1 MINNRVTIQLLEKNI
16 GYLDVKEGTNFPLT
30 YGVSEIRDLTERKGT
45 LSKSITLANTK
56 NNAKL
61 LNSYF
66 DINVVAGTFDINKLQ
81 KCIVLEDNVPIVEN
95 AIMQLVNIKK
105 VEKINAYDSEIEY
118 TVLVKEAS
126 VDFFTKLG
134 QNKLT
139 DLNIPKYSHNLTPQ
153 NIINSFSNTYLD
165 GYKYVMPQGDTYD
178 NLFLINEFHPG
189 IYARKYWDS
198 IFQQS
203 GYTYSWPS
211 IDAADIQFSKLII
224 PFNGAQEDLLNDY
237 SVTNNAVATGL
248 IQNRNINPTVGI
260 PTGSSG
266 NFLLPA
272 GTEVSDPGNH
282 YNPTTYKYK
291 IPFYFT
297 SGNSLNVNVQFT
309 YRMEL
314 INNSGA
320 TAYLVKEPN
329 AYPSNSQLRLY
340 SNVQLRKNTN
350 PTAAYML
357 GNFYTPTVWNGTNG
371 GLINGGT
378 SFANGTTILDTGTAN
393 VDLNVPASAFTFNDD
408 VAVEIPF
415 NVLYTNNGIESRWRS
430 NNTTGGTLVDV
441 DYKMVITSFTVTYT
455 PSIAGLTYNQNINVN
470 NYIPREINQVDF
482 IKAFVQ
488 LYNLFIDID
497 PNEPN
502 KLIIKTRDEY
512 YDSGKTVDWT
522 KKLYKDKEK
531 TISWL
536 AATQKKRFLLTYKQD
551 KDAPNTTYEANTKEI
566 YGQQEFTYDN
576 EFIKDTD
583 KKEIIF
589 SPTPVTKTYFGA
601 IVPTLNGMNPKT
613 NIRLLYDGGN
623 FPCNQWQIGYATSTG
638 FPAIQQNIYPLFSH
652 FDKPT
657 NPNFDINFGTCDYY
671 YYNPGNMSYNNM
683 YNLHWRRTLNQ
694 LNSGKMMTAY
704 FNLNASDIL
713 KLELNDKIRI
723 DNSYWNINQI
733 IDYNPTVVG
742 PTKVELISIDDELR
756 FVPFRTKPV
765 IGATPV
771 DGLIGPIRQV
781 NNDRNLTGLE
791 AAGPVLA
798 TGVGNNI
805 LPGKGGA
812 VLGKYNIL
820 SDNGFIIGDTNTAL
834 KSSMIIGDNNT
845 SNEKALILGND
856 NTVQEGA
863 TNSLIVGN
871 GFTVTDPNTIA
882 TDNIIATTINGVPT
896 SSLIT
901 GLPGVLAIDNTTGP
915 NAIVLNS
922 GSLSPITS
930 GSGNSNITMD
940 AGIIDTMQLS
950 QVSGTVTSTILFR
963 PGNPVGVQMSTVNGS
978 AVGSLRVNSTLINGS
993 VSDASSNSSA
1003 VKVQPT
1009 IASLSSND
1017 GVTSDYSQISST
1029 FTSVLTEVGDGVTG
1043 DYSEFNVTSTSV
1055 GIGFNGSTQ
1064 TLLVQD
1070 ALIVLPTVPVT
1081 DNTNLKVL
1089 ARNASTGNLEE
1100 VDVSAIVPGAQDLAV
1115 TLANGNTTG
1124 GNNIEITNGDKILN
1138 TLGGQIDFEYFGSPA
1153 VVMSNDNGAFGDSFI
1168 LVRNNQTFASSLNSE
1183 FRMGDFGGGI
1193 NGIRL
1198 SAVSTNVV
1206 RLFLKQNTG
1215 DMELSADN
1223 NISLDATNI
1232 QLVQTPSTVNTNT
1245 EILTRNSTTGDLE
1258 LRDVSSLPSTGTQK
1272 YAATVNLA
1280 IGNNTITHSLGTAD
1294 VQIQILDASGNLF
1307 IPNSV
1312 GTYATNSLVVNVS
1325 AAITSARVII
1335 IG

>member
-126 VDFFTKLG
+126 LDFFTKLG

-282 YNPTTYKYK
+282 YNPATYKYK

-329 AYPSNSQLRLY
+329 ANTSNSQLRLY
-340 SNVQLRKNTN
+340 SNVQLKKNNN

-357 GNFYTPTVWNGTNG
+357 GNFYTPTIWNGTNG
-371 GLINGGT
+371 GLINAGT
-378 SFANGTTILDTGTAN
+378 SFANGTTILDSGTAN
-393 VDLNVPASAFTFNDD
+393 VDLNVPASSFTFNDD
-408 VAVEIPF
+408 IAVEIPF
-415 NVLYTNNGIESRWRS
+415 NVLYTNTGIESRWRS
-430 NNTTGGTLVDV
+430 NNTTSDTLVDV

-576 EFIKDTD
+576 EFIKDTN

-771 DGLIGPIRQV
+771 DGLIGPIREI
-781 NNDRNLTGLE
+781 NNDRNFTGLE

-798 TGVGNNI
+798 TGVGNTV

-845 SNEKALILGND
+845 TNEKAIILGNE
-856 NTVQEGA
+856 NTVEEGA
-863 TNSLIVGN
+863 SNTLIVGD
-871 GFTVTDPNTIA
+871 GFTVTQPNTIA
-882 TDNIIATTINGVPT
+882 TENIITTTINGIPT
-896 SSLIT
+896 STLTS
-901 GLPGVLAIDNTTGP
+901 GLPGVLSID
-915 NAIVLNS
+915 
-922 GSLSPITS
+922 
-930 GSGNSNITMD
+930 
-940 AGIIDTMQLS
+940 
-950 QVSGTVTSTILFR
+950 
-963 PGNPVGVQMSTVNGS
+963 
-978 AVGSLRVNSTLINGS
+978 
-993 VSDASSNSSA
+993 
-1003 VKVQPT
+1003 
-1009 IASLSSND
+1009 
-1017 GVTSDYSQISST
+1017 
-1029 FTSVLTEVGDGVTG
+1029 
-1043 DYSEFNVTSTSV
+1043 
-1055 GIGFNGSTQ
+1055 
-1064 TLLVQD
+1064 
-1070 ALIVLPTVPVT
+1070 
-1081 DNTNLKVL
+1081 
-1089 ARNASTGNLEE
+1089 
-1100 VDVSAIVPGAQDLAV
+1100 
-1115 TLANGNTTG
+1115 NTTG
-1124 GNNIEITNGDKILN
+1124 GNNIIITNGDVIESEYLNSIIILN
-1138 TLGGQIDFEYFGSPA
+1138 DAYLSNLAITPSLELTMEMDA
-1153 VVMSNDNGAFGDSFI
+1153 MSNEEINIIANNLISGNISKIVTNSNSTYILSISGSKVGQLNVNNNNTYLTHISGTNESRFQALGEEASMYGNNG
-1168 LVRNNQTFASSLNSE
+1168 VNKYTLN
-1183 FRMGDFGGGI
+1183 I
-1193 NGIRL
+1193 NGTTGIL
-1198 SAVSTNVV
+1198 FNEANSGTKLIEGDINNLKLYNTVNIFDNPVTN
-1206 RLFLKQNTG
+1206 
-1215 DMELSADN
+1215 
-1223 NISLDATNI
+1223 
-1232 QLVQTPSTVNTNT
+1232 NTNT
-1245 EILTRNSTTGDLE
+1245 KLLSRNTSTGNIEIVDSSTLINSLTLTTISANATISNDVTLVDTTSTTITVTLPTAVGISGKQYTIKDKVGNAGI
-1258 LRDVSSLPSTGTQK
+1258 RNITIATTSSQTIDGSTTQIINTA
-1272 YAATVNLA
+1272 YESLTVISDGSNWY
-1280 IGNNTITHSLGTAD
+1280 IC
-1294 VQIQILDASGNLF
+1294 
-1307 IPNSV
+1307 
-1312 GTYATNSLVVNVS
+1312 
-1325 AAITSARVII
+1325 
-1335 IG
+1335 